1 MQLRRLA
8 ALERQKI
15 EEEYQMVK
23 ETIEYLEDLLAHP
36 AKILVVIKDELTK
49 LKEKY
54 ADERRTKVY
63 KSKVGEFSDEDLIPN
78 ESTVVTLT
86 DTVI

>member
-1 MQLRRLA
+1 MLLSKQYGKVKTQEDAKQNLMTKFKLSEIQAIAILDIQLRRLA

-36 AKILVVIKDELTK
+36 TKILTVIKVEL
-49 LKEKY
+49 
-54 ADERRTKVY
+54 
-63 KSKVGEFSDEDLIPN
+63 SK
-78 ESTVVTLT
+78 T
-86 DTVI
+86 